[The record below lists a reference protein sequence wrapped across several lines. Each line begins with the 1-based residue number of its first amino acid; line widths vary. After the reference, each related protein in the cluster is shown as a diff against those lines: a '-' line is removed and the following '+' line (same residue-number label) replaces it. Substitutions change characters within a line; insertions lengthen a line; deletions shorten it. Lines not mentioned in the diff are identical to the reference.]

1 MTYDNDKDVT
11 VVVLYDMQ
19 GQPMNNANQDSAW
32 NINHRNEF
40 AGIFPTHGQQGR
52 DF

>member
-19 GQPMNNANQDSAW
+19 GQPMNKCKSGFCMK
-32 NINHRNEF
+32 H
-40 AGIFPTHGQQGR
+40 
-52 DF
+52 